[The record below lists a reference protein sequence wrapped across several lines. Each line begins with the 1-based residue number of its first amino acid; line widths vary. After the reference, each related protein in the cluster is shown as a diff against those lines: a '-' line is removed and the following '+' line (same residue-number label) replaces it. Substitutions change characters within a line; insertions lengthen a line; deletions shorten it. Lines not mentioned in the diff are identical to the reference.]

1 MAEPDNIVLQ
11 LLREIRAEQQLHT
24 QKFDGVERAIREA
37 NKRIDNLRNAMTG
50 ESVLGRYAVAEV
62 DERLDA
68 IEKRLERIEKR
79 N

>member
-1 MAEPDNIVLQ
+1 MSEPDNLVLQ
-11 LLREIRAEQQLHT
+11 LLREIRAEQKLHT
-24 QKFDGVERAIREA
+24 KKFDGVEQAIRDA

-62 DERLDA
+62 EERLEA
-68 IEKRLERIEKR
+68 LEKRLDRIEKR

>member
-1 MAEPDNIVLQ
+1 MAEPESLVLQ
-11 LLREIRAEQQLHT
+11 LLREIRTEQKLHS
-24 QKFDGVERAIREA
+24 QRFDGVDKPIRET

-62 DERLDA
+62 EVRLDS
-68 IEKRLERIEKR
+68 IEKRLDRIENR

>member
-1 MAEPDNIVLQ
+1 MSEPDNLILQ
-11 LLREIRAEQQLHT
+11 LLREIRAEQKLHT
-24 QKFDGVERAIREA
+24 QKFDGVESAIRDA

-62 DERLDA
+62 EERLEA
-68 IEKRLERIEKR
+68 IEQRLDRIEKR